1 MSYTRTKVWVWFK
14 GGLDGGEWRGG
25 FYATDNAEHEEAV
38 TLQHGDFKD
47 CVVPTCLT
55 SSCDVAHRS
64 YKAQA
69 ALRLY
74 DAADQSSARFY
85 TMGSR

>member
-1 MSYTRTKVWVWFK
+1 QLLREICMSYARTKVWVWFK

-47 CVVPTCLT
+47 CVVPTWRISDKEPTDLKKGP
-55 SSCDVAHRS
+55 AIP
-64 YKAQA
+64 A
-69 ALRLY
+69 
-74 DAADQSSARFY
+74 DAKWKFS
-85 TMGSR
+85 G